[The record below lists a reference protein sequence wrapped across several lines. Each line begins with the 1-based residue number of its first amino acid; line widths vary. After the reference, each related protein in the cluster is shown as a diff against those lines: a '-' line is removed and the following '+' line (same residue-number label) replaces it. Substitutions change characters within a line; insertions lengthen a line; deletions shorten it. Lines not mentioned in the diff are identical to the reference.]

1 MIPRN
6 NLNKVEKPTAL
17 RRREWLTVTALLRER
32 LQPFVS
38 AVSRSRLYCPP

>member
-38 AVSRSRLYCPP
+38 AVSRSRLY